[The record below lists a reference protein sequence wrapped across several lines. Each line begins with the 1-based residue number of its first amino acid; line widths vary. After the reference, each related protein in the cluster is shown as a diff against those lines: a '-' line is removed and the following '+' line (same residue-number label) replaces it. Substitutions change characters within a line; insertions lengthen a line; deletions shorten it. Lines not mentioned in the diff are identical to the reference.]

1 MAHME
6 RERILIISHSY
17 TPFINPRAFRWSA
30 IAETWA
36 AQGLKV
42 DVITSWIPG
51 LKRFE
56 ILNGVEIH
64 RIGGSVIERLRSLFR
79 PQSRATTAENSLYAG
94 KSQRSP
100 FSKIFG
106 WILAIAK
113 LLHDKI
119 WKNIYWPDYACL
131 WIGFASTKALELC
144 AMEKYGTVISV
155 SDPFSAHLVGKR
167 VKAHYPD
174 ITWLVDIGD
183 PFCFRRDNPAN
194 NHALYGKLNYRRER
208 QIFKMADTISVTTE
222 TTRLKYAEL
231 FSNTAGKIKVIPPLM
246 TETAPVSDGPR
257 VLPENKNIKLIY
269 VGTLYRSIRNP
280 EYLLK
285 LFKSLLSTHGKMNVE
300 LHFFGG
306 YDDCRGI
313 FEPYQLLFADK
324 LFLHG
329 LVSRAIV
336 FKAMSEA
343 DILINIGNAT
353 VEQLPSKLVEY
364 AWLGKPIVNLHSIDD
379 DSSKEFLKE
388 HPAILNLDTRPNSSI
403 EEQVRKL
410 ADFINRLPIS
420 IPESFLQN
428 WRKQFGAG
436 TIANEYAG
444 HLYGRKERQSE
455 VTAGND
461 IQKESTVVKS

>member
-1 MAHME
+1 MAHMDS
-6 RERILIISHSY
+6 ERILIISHSY
-17 TPFINPRAFRWSA
+17 KPFLNPRAFRWSA
-30 IAETWA
+30 IAEHWA
-36 AQGLKV
+36 GQGKDV
-42 DVITSWIPG
+42 DVISSWLPG
-51 LKRFE
+51 LKRYE
-56 ILNGVEIH
+56 LVNGVEIH
-64 RIGGSVIERLRSLFR
+64 RVGGSIIERLRSILR
-79 PQSRATTAENSLYAG
+79 PKQRATT
-94 KSQRSP
+94 SQ
-100 FSKIFG
+100 SKESQKPG
-106 WILAIAK
+106 RWKILQSICGPILKGALFAN
-113 LLHDKI
+113 DKI

-131 WIGFASTKALELC
+131 WIGPASNKALELC

-155 SDPFSAHLVGKR
+155 SDPFSSHLAGFQ
-167 VKAHYPD
+167 VKSAYPEMK
-174 ITWLVDIGD
+174 WLVDIGD
-183 PFCFRRDNPAN
+183 PFSFRHDNPAN

-208 QIFKMADTISVTTE
+208 QIFNLADAISVTTE

-231 FSNTAGKIKVIPPLM
+231 FSITAGKLKVIPPLM
-246 TETAPVSDGPR
+246 PEITPKSEGRR
-257 VLPENKNIKLIY
+257 VLSENKDIKLVY

-285 LFKSLLSTHGKMNVE
+285 LFKSLLSTNGKMNVE

-306 YDDCRGI
+306 YDDCRDI
-313 FEPYQLLFADK
+313 FEPSQVLLADK

-336 FKAMSEA
+336 FKAMSET

-353 VEQLPSKLVEY
+353 SEQLPSKLVEY
-364 AWLGKPIVNLHSIDD
+364 AWLGKPIVNLHSIDN

-388 HPAILNLDTRPNSSI
+388 HPAILNLNTRSNSSI

-436 TIANEYAG
+436 TIANEYTSHLHG
-444 HLYGRKERQSE
+444 HKERLAE
-455 VTAGND
+455 ATAGSD
-461 IQKESTVVKS
+461 IYKESTVVKS